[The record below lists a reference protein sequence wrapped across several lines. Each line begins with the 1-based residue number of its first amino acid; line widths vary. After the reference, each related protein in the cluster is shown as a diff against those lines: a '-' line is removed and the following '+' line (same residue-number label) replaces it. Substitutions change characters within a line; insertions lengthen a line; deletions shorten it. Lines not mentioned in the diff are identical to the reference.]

1 MDKKFDFT
9 TADKYYIHRPYS
21 FEPLAQ
27 VIREYRDNPEGEYLP
42 QVEQDCFYYYHNDHI
57 GTPQELTDEQGHI
70 VWQAE
75 YLAYGKIRK
84 LEANR
89 VENNIRF

>member
-1 MDKKFDFT
+1 MT
-9 TADKYYIHRPYS
+9 
-21 FEPLAQ
+21 
-27 VIREYRDNPEGEYLP
+27 
-42 QVEQDCFYYYHNDHI
+42 I
-57 GTPQELTDEQGHI
+57 GTPQELTDEQGNI

-89 VENNIRF
+89 VENNIRFQGQ